1 MKKKLQLWVYLLISF
16 GSLWAQAPGSKLE
29 IKYISSENVYVNAGR
44 LEGANVGSK
53 YAVFRRNTKIADLR
67 VIYVGDHSS
76 ACKIM
81 TKTMN
86 LKVGDT
92 VILLTKAA
100 IKKIKIQKEQ
110 KSRKTVRRT
119 KKTGSV
125 RSMHKARVSG
135 NVSFQWYHIEDL
147 SSSHFNFD
155 QPGMRLNFKIRN
167 MFNKDYN
174 FRVKTRSRYNKRVRR
189 FSSDI
194 PKDEWRNRIYTV
206 SFSYDNKNALFNYR
220 IGRIISNEM
229 SGIGY
234 IDGILLQQNLTSHFR
249 YGLFGGTQPE
259 WHYSNYQA
267 SLQKYGAYLN
277 FSKGTFQH
285 RRYEG
290 TIAAAGE
297 YHGSTVSREFLYF
310 QNNYFSGPL
319 NVYQSAELDLNRKW
333 RKEKSGQDVSL
344 TNLYITSSYR
354 IARNVTAGMSY
365 DNRKNY
371 YTYEIRS
378 VADSLFDDAMR
389 YGLRGNI
396 NLRLPMQMNFF
407 ANFGMRKRSADK
419 QNTFSYAAGMN
430 KSNLSPQRLFVSLF
444 ASGFSNYYA
453 NGYHFSARLGKHFRA
468 GHSLSVSFGNYY
480 YSLKSSNSSRLNQW
494 VRVNATLQFFKHL
507 YFLENYEYVWGADA
521 PGHRIFTE
529 IGYRF

>member
-1 MKKKLQLWVYLLISF
+1 MKKILQTWVYLLILF
-16 GSLWAQAPGSKLE
+16 AGLWAQTPKSKLE

-44 LEGANVGSK
+44 LEGVDVGSK
-53 YAVFRRNTKIADLR
+53 YAVFRRNTKIAELR
-67 VIYVGDHSS
+67 VIYTADHSS
-76 ACKIM
+76 ACKII

-86 LKVGDT
+86 LKTGDT
-92 VILLTKAA
+92 VVLLMKASVKKNKSR
-100 IKKIKIQKEQ
+100 KKI
-110 KSRKTVRRT
+110 KSRKTVHRT
-119 KKTGSV
+119 KRPSGK
-125 RSMHKARVSG
+125 RSEHGARVSG

-147 SSSHFNFD
+147 SPSHFNFD
-155 QPGMRLNFKIRN
+155 QPGMRLDFKIKN

-174 FRVKTRSRYNKRVRR
+174 FRFKTRSRYNKRARR

-194 PKDEWRNRIYTV
+194 PKEEWRNRIYTV

-220 IGRIISNEM
+220 IGRIISNRM

-234 IDGILLQQNLTSHFR
+234 IDGILLQQNLTSHLR

-259 WHYSNYQA
+259 WYYAYYQT

-285 RRYEG
+285 HRYEG
-290 TIAAAGE
+290 TVAAAGE
-297 YHGSTVSREFLYF
+297 YHGSTVSREFVYF
-310 QNNYFSGPL
+310 QNTYFSGPL
-319 NVYQSAELDLNRKW
+319 NIYQSAELDLNRKW

-354 IARNVTAGMSY
+354 ITRNISAGMSY

-371 YTYEIRS
+371 YTYEVRS

-407 ANFGMRKRSADK
+407 ANFGLRKRSADK

-430 KSNLSPQRLFVSLF
+430 KSNLSPQRLLDRKST
-444 ASGFSNYYA
+444 
-453 NGYHFSARLGKHFRA
+453 RL
-468 GHSLSVSFGNYY
+468 
-480 YSLKSSNSSRLNQW
+480 NSSHTDISRMPSS
-494 VRVNATLQFFKHL
+494 A
-507 YFLENYEYVWGADA
+507 
-521 PGHRIFTE
+521 
-529 IGYRF
+529 